1 MHRALHPLLLT
12 PFLLLPA
19 CQNMEVQESA
29 AATPETA
36 EEEAMA
42 MQRYWFGM
50 IYPGPRYHDD
60 VDPEELATIQAG
72 HMARIGELADSGE
85 MALAGPF
92 EVDPEAERPF
102 VGLFLYDVETR
113 EEAEALAASDPAVQA
128 GRLVVEVHAWWG
140 VSGLTYPG
148 DTSN

>member
-1 MHRALHPLLLT
+1 MHRALHPLLLA
-12 PFLLLPA
+12 PFLLVAA
-19 CQNMEVQESA
+19 CQNLEVHESA
-29 AATPETA
+29 AETHEAA
-36 EEEAMA
+36 EEEAIA

-50 IYPGPRYHDD
+50 IYPGPRYYDD
-60 VDPEELATIQAG
+60 VDPEELAAIQAG

-92 EVDPEAERPF
+92 EVNPEAERPF

>member
-1 MHRALHPLLLT
+1 
-12 PFLLLPA
+12 
-19 CQNMEVQESA
+19 
-29 AATPETA
+29 
-36 EEEAMA
+36 

-50 IYPGPRYHDD
+50 IYPGPRYYDEVGPADRAALQEAH
-60 VDPEELATIQAG
+60 L
-72 HMARIGELADSGE
+72 ARIGELADSGE

-102 VGLFLYDVETR
+102 IGLFLYDVETR

-148 DTSN
+148 DTSK

>member
-1 MHRALHPLLLT
+1 MSRAFFSLIPL
-12 PFLLLPA
+12 LLLPA
-19 CQNMEVQESA
+19 CQNLERTDWKPDAEPDA
-29 AATPETA
+29 NA
-36 EEEAMA
+36 EEQVS

-50 IYPGPRYHDD
+50 IYPGPRYDAETS
-60 VDPEELATIQAG
+60 PEEREAIQEA

-85 MALAGPF
+85 LALAGPF
-92 EVDPEAERPF
+92 EVDPEAEKPF

-128 GRLVVEVHAWWG
+128 GRLVVEIHAWWG
-140 VSGLTYPG
+140 VAGLTYPG